1 MTEMVPL
8 LVWLHLGTGHNP
20 GGPQDQVAEAP
31 VPAPLPALRA
41 LPVERQSP
49 AWLST
54 SFLRAQRVYRLGD
67 TGPLLYPQ
75 AGPQF
80 PHL

>member
-8 LVWLHLGTGHNP
+8 GLASPWHWPQPRGPRTRCRGPSPSSTSALH
-20 GGPQDQVAEAP
+20 
-31 VPAPLPALRA
+31 A
-41 LPVERQSP
+41 LPVEKPSL
-49 AWLST
+49 AST

-67 TGPLLYPQ
+67 TGPLPLPQ